1 LYVFCLFP
9 HRASAAPDWQA
20 EIIIQ
25 SGDAS
30 NRLVLGA
37 DSTATDGYD
46 VIWDT
51 YALMGGNI
59 QAYFPHPEWG
69 IAHQEFQRDIRAH
82 SSGSDKE
89 WSMTVS
95 STLIS
100 ANFTITWN
108 LASIPQDYSIVLID
122 DSNGQQ
128 TDMRSVSSYNFL
140 YTDIHPFRVIVNE
153 SCSGLPVR
161 IAGTTPV
168 SYTSLQ
174 NAYNAAV
181 NDNEIQIQNMVLTE
195 NVNMSDNKTVTIK
208 GGYDCNYS
216 ARSGSTT
223 INGTLT
229 ISNGSVS
236 IEDVVVQ

>member
-1 LYVFCLFP
+1 
-9 HRASAAPDWQA
+9 
-20 EIIIQ
+20 
-25 SGDAS
+25 
-30 NRLVLGA
+30 
-37 DSTATDGYD
+37 
-46 VIWDT
+46 
-51 YALMGGNI
+51 
-59 QAYFPHPEWG
+59 
-69 IAHQEFQRDIRAH
+69 
-82 SSGSDKE
+82 
-89 WSMTVS
+89 
-95 STLIS
+95 
-100 ANFTITWN
+100 
-108 LASIPQDYSIVLID
+108 
-122 DSNGQQ
+122 
-128 TDMRSVSSYNFL
+128 
-140 YTDIHPFRVIVNE
+140 
-153 SCSGLPVR
+153 VR